1 MLDVSGGGA
10 TISSQGNIASGQIA
24 TIGGGLLN
32 EAVGWISTIGG
43 GNGNK
48 ITGYYSVIAGGG
60 TADSNYGNSISGES
74 SFIGGGFSNTI
85 SGDKSVIGGGATSTV
100 SGMESFIGGGTGIAP
115 IYFLAKVLHNNGLT
129 PTVLMGS
136 RDKEGLLRI
145 DDFKQFGEIFYTTED
160 GSAGEKG
167 FVTHHSILKNAAAE
181 YDMIYSCGPEP
192 MMKAVGQLALKN
204 NIDCEVSLENLMAC
218 GVGACLCCVVETN
231 SGNICT
237 CTEGPIFKVKD
248 LKW

>member
-1 MLDVSGGGA
+1 MERIEEALNDCLERMAGGESIESCLASYPDVSEELW
-10 TISSQGNIASGQIA
+10 S
-24 TIGGGLLN
+24 LL
-32 EAVGWISTIGG
+32 
-43 GNGNK
+43 
-48 ITGYYSVIAGGG
+48 VIAEGVAG
-60 TADSNYGNSISGES
+60 TTTLVKPRADFKAAARYRFYSALADKDKKTSKSKAVPRRWGLRWATVAIAVL
-74 SFIGGGFSNTI
+74 FIF
-85 SGDKSVIGGGATSTV
+85 V
-100 SGMESFIGGGTGIAP
+100 IGGGTGIAP